1 MGKLELEMHG
11 REPGEEFDDQPP
23 LTPPRS
29 MKAGGGIDISGMKG
43 NIIVSA
49 VVTIVILA
57 FMTFAGG
64 MGFVTKKDFTANIA
78 SVATVLEKAN
88 ADLAKNKT
96 EFDAL
101 LTKAKA
107 DIAAAAQSVPT
118 TVSSQVSTA
127 ILQATGQLNSAI
139 QSNTTALS
147 QLISKVN
154 DVGSQIVAL
163 KDSITKLETEVAGLK
178 VVVSDQEERI
188 AELET
193 PPSSKSSSDPFTI
206 ESRIVSKTMSYSSTT
221 GNTTVTFGVKLILT
235 NKETRDL
242 EDIELEVPL
251 EVRVYALT
259 GTGEIITWHDQ
270 ASKWYLADMDKGY
283 GSGEGVA
290 YAILTGTDIVLDA
303 SEVDKITVPMTMLVK
318 GNIQDFDVDIN
329 DDDIDITDW
338 GYK

>member
-1 MGKLELEMHG
+1 
-11 REPGEEFDDQPP
+11 
-23 LTPPRS
+23 
-29 MKAGGGIDISGMKG
+29 MKG
-43 NIIVSA
+43 NIAVSA
-49 VVTIVILA
+49 IVTIVILV

-64 MGFVTKKDFTANIA
+64 MGFVTKKDFTANMA

-107 DIAAAAQSVPT
+107 DIVAAAQSVPT

-147 QLISKVN
+147 QLTSKVN

-163 KDSITKLETEVAGLK
+163 KDSITKLETEVADLK
-178 VVVSDQEERI
+178 VVASNQEERI
-188 AELET
+188 VELET
-193 PPSSKSSSDPFTI
+193 PSSTASSSSDPFTV

-235 NKETRDL
+235 NKENRNL

-251 EVRVYALT
+251 EVRLYALT

-290 YAILTGTDIVLDA
+290 YAVLTGTDIVLDA

-318 GNIQDFDVDIN
+318 GNIQDFDVDID

>member
-1 MGKLELEMHG
+1 MEMHG

-107 DIAAAAQSVPT
+107 DIVAAAQSVPT

-147 QLISKVN
+147 QLTSKVN

-163 KDSITKLETEVAGLK
+163 KDSITKLETEVADLK
-178 VVVSDQEERI
+178 VVASNQEERI
-188 AELET
+188 VELET
-193 PPSSKSSSDPFTI
+193 PSSTASSSSDPFTV

-235 NKETRDL
+235 NKENRNL

-251 EVRVYALT
+251 EVRLYALT

-290 YAILTGTDIVLDA
+290 YAVLTGTDIVLDA

-318 GNIQDFDVDIN
+318 GNIQDFDVDID